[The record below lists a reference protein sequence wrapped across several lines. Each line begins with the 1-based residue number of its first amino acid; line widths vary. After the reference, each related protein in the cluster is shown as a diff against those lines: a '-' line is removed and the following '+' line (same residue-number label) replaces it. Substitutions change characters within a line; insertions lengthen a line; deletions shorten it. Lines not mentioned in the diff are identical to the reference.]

1 MRGIILPCNMLANN
15 FVMILIAQL
24 RREIGLKSLTVA
36 GLFVLGIRVMWE
48 LFIDCRSKEPLKKS
62 KHRL

>member
-1 MRGIILPCNMLANN
+1 MT
-15 FVMILIAQL
+15 LIAQL

-48 LFIDCRSKEPLKKS
+48 LFIDYRSKEPLKKS
-62 KHRL
+62 EHRL